1 MLGSWVYH
9 RYIMQ
14 RNERLEQLANAPL
27 GKLLL
32 QYSLPAIIGM
42 AAMSIYHLTDSYF
55 IGRWCGS
62 YAVSGFALV
71 FPIVNLMVAFGAL
84 VGMGGAASL
93 SIALGKGD
101 QHLAFRILGH
111 NIQLPLILN
120 TAVGALLY
128 FHLPEVLH
136 IFGVTEETY
145 QPAYDFMAVTAWT
158 FPITASFMNLN
169 HLTRA
174 SGYPKKAMWY
184 MVITVVANMI
194 LAPLF
199 IGGLGWGMTG
209 TALATAGAQI
219 LGLIITLPHFFK
231 KDSTVHFRPG
241 IYKICGPI
249 VRRIFAIGMPMC
261 LLNICGCIV
270 VTVFNHQLLAYEGPL
285 GVGALG
291 IVNRYSFIFIMVVMG
306 LAQGMQPIVGYNQGI
321 GHFSRVKG
329 TLFRA
334 MALGTAATAIG
345 FITCQLWGRE
355 IVSCFINAND
365 PLAQQLIELGSRGM
379 HLFTLAFF
387 IIGAQSIIGTFFQFI
402 GKPAISIVLN
412 LSRQVIILLPLLY
425 LMPKWM
431 GSDGIWLAAAVS
443 DVGAGIVCWSA
454 LFVYLHHIRKK
465 KDFNSSPS

>member
-1 MLGSWVYH
+1 
-9 RYIMQ
+9 MQ
-14 RNERLEQLANAPL
+14 RNERLEQLEKAPL
-27 GKLLL
+27 SKLLL

-55 IGRWCGS
+55 VGRWCGS

-101 QHLAFRILGH
+101 QNLAFRILGH

-120 TAVGALLY
+120 TSVGALLY
-128 FHLPEVLH
+128 FFLPEVLD

-174 SGYPKKAMWY
+174 SGYPKKAMWC
-184 MVITVVANMI
+184 MVATVIANII
-194 LAPLF
+194 LAPIF
-199 IGGLGWGMTG
+199 IHVLGWGMTG

-219 LGLIITLPHFFK
+219 FGLCITIPHFLK
-231 KDSTVHFRPG
+231 KDSTVHFRSG
-241 IYKICGPI
+241 IYKLSGPI
-249 VRRIFAIGMPMC
+249 VRRIFSIGMPMC
-261 LLNICGCIV
+261 LLNICGCV
-270 VTVFNHQLLAYEGPL
+270 VITVFNYQLLNYEGPL

-306 LAQGMQPIVGYNQGI
+306 IAQGMQPIVGFNQGI
-321 GHFSRVKG
+321 GNYSRVKG

-334 MALGTAATAIG
+334 MAMGTLSTSIG
-345 FITCQLWGRE
+345 FITCQLWAQD

-365 PLAQQLIELGSRGM
+365 PLANQLIALGTRGM
-379 HLFTLAFF
+379 QLFTLAFF

-412 LSRQVIILLPLLY
+412 LSRQVIILLPLLFI
-425 LMPKWM
+425 LPHFL
-431 GSDGIWLAAAVS
+431 GSDGIWIAAAVS

-454 LFVYLHHIRKK
+454 LFIYLHHIRKK
-465 KDFNSSPS
+465 TDFKHKKP

>member
-1 MLGSWVYH
+1 
-9 RYIMQ
+9 MQ
-14 RNERLEQLANAPL
+14 RNERLEQLENAPL

-62 YAVSGFALV
+62 YAISGFALV
-71 FPIVNLMVAFGAL
+71 FPIVNLMIAFGAL

-101 QHLAFRILGH
+101 QNLAFRILGH

-120 TAVGALLY
+120 TTIGAILY
-128 FHLPEVLH
+128 YFLPEVL
-136 IFGVTEETY
+136 ILFGVTPETY
-145 QPAYDFMAVTAWT
+145 QPAYDFMAVTVWT

-169 HLTRA
+169 HITRA

-184 MVITVVANMI
+184 MVATVIANII
-194 LAPLF
+194 LAP
-199 IGGLGWGMTG
+199 ICIHVLGWGMTG
-209 TALATAGAQI
+209 AALATAGAQI
-219 LGLIITLPHFFK
+219 FGLIITLPHFLK

-270 VTVFNHQLLAYEGPL
+270 ITVFNHQLLAYNGPL

-291 IVNRYSFIFIMVVMG
+291 IVNRYSFVFIMVVMG
-306 LAQGMQPIVGYNQGI
+306 LAQGMQPIVGYNQGV
-321 GHFSRVKG
+321 GNYPRVKG

-334 MALGTAATAIG
+334 MAAATVSTFIG
-345 FITCQLWGRE
+345 FITCQLFARE
-355 IVSCFINAND
+355 IVSCFVNAND
-365 PLAQQLIELGSRGM
+365 PLAHQLIELGTHGM
-379 HLFTLAFF
+379 KLFTLAFF

-402 GKPAISIVLN
+402 GKPGISIVLN
-412 LSRQVIILLPLLY
+412 LSRQVIILLPLLFILPHY
-425 LMPKWM
+425 W
-431 GSDGIWLAAAVS
+431 GDDGIWLAAAIS
-443 DVGAGIVCWSA
+443 DVGAGIVCWTA
-454 LFVYLHHIRKK
+454 LFMYLHHIRKK
-465 KDFNSSPS
+465 SPLKL